1 MPTATATALADAMR
15 KRADSD
21 ALPAE
26 HELRLY
32 ADAFDSAAEG
42 FYAQPQTTPVAKFM
56 GAWARAR
63 KSWCAYTG
71 EPLL

>member
-1 MPTATATALADAMR
+1 MPTGTTLSDAMR
-15 KRADSD
+15 ERANADN
-21 ALPAE
+21 LPLE
-26 HELRLY
+26 HELRLC

-63 KSWCAYTG
+63 KSWCTYTG